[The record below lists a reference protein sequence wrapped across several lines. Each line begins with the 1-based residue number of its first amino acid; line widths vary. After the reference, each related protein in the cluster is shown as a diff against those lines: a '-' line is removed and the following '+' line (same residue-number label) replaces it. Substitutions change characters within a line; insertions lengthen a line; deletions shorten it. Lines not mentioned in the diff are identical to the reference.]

1 MKQKILD
8 VAALILIAGSW
19 LWIYIV
25 IGGLEQD
32 VLTVG
37 QALFRSAAGFAVML
51 FGAVLTRFEGRD
63 AD

>member
-8 VAALILIAGSW
+8 VTAFILIAGSW
-19 LWIYIV
+19 LWVYIV

-37 QALFRSAAGFAVML
+37 QALARSAAGFAVM
-51 FGAVLTRFEGRD
+51 FIGAALTRIERSD
-63 AD
+63 AK